1 MVTVRA
7 TRAAFGLEVM
17 TVTDREQL
25 DALVRTAGAEEATLA
40 ELDDCLNRL
49 RQVKQAK
56 LALSQLDTDT
66 LRAVLSARRES
77 LGGQHQ

>member
-1 MVTVRA
+1 MVTVRT
-7 TRAAFGLEVM
+7 TRVAFGLEVM

-25 DALVRTAGAEEATLA
+25 DALVRTADAEEATLA
-40 ELDDCLNRL
+40 ELDDCVNRL

-56 LALSQLDTDT
+56 LALSQLDTAT

-77 LGGQHQ
+77 LGGRHQ

>member
-1 MVTVRA
+1 MVTVRT
-7 TRAAFGLEVM
+7 TRVAFGLEVM
-17 TVTDREQL
+17 TVTDRERL

-40 ELDDCLNRL
+40 ELDDCVNRL

-56 LALSQLDTDT
+56 LPLSQLDTAT